1 VCVCVCVFIRI
12 IVAESPTTSL
22 LSSYVYNLLTVD
34 VINIQ
39 YKLFP
44 CSNKTRKANETW
56 WDVCV
61 NSQVFTNVPCS
72 VSVCLYTLNRTHI
85 VSHCQ
90 TTLWQ
95 WEFSKT

>member
-1 VCVCVCVFIRI
+1 VCVFIRI

-22 LSSYVYNLLTVD
+22 LSRYGYNLLTVD

-44 CSNKTRKANETW
+44 CSNKTRKANETR

-61 NSQVFTNVPCS
+61 NSQVLYKCS
-72 VSVCLYTLNRTHI
+72 VQRVCMLIHLYTLNRTHI
-85 VSHCQ
+85 VSHFQ